1 MRAIVLAIVSVL
13 IVGQA
18 WAEEN
23 VIDKLKRTPAS
34 MLDVGEIRMFL
45 GLEETK
51 GYWKAFSSYTS
62 IRTVKNDL
70 GGISFN
76 VNISPKA
83 VSASFVCE
91 EVTKGMKMFIGN
103 WGDPDGKDINGM
115 VLRYKKMGGYFASA
129 SDTPDYIE
137 ALGERL
143 TRGSSVNVYIAG
155 TEEVCTKDLNAPYEG
170 P

>member
-1 MRAIVLAIVSVL
+1 MRTIVLALVSVL
-13 IVGQA
+13 IAGHA
-18 WAEEN
+18 WAEES
-23 VIDKLKRTPAS
+23 VIDKLRNTPAS
-34 MLDVGEIRMFL
+34 MQDVGEIRMFL

-51 GYWKAFSSYTS
+51 GYWKAFSSYPS
-62 IRTVKNDL
+62 IQPFRNDL

-137 ALGERL
+137 AIGERL
-143 TRGSSVNVYIAG
+143 TRGSSVNVYITG
-155 TEEVCTKDLNAPYEG
+155 DKEVCTRDLNAPYR